1 MQLSAEQFD
10 KILSSLRSDPPAAA
24 GKEKRRRPRVGLRAS
39 VLVIE
44 NEHGRGGKKTIS
56 TIRDISR
63 DGIGIQY
70 TAEMQVGQRFLV
82 QLPTHGGTF
91 NSILC
96 TVRHFEPVADGC
108 WHVGATFIRLCN
120 TKSAPKA
127 PRAEKEEFAHEA
139 DDPTPAPP
147 GEKDQ
152 ERIRKAILS

>member
-10 KILSSLRSDPPAAA
+10 KILSSLRSDPPGAM

-44 NEHGRGGKKTIS
+44 NEPGRGKKTTS
-56 TIRDISR
+56 TLRDISR

-70 TAEMQVGQRFLV
+70 GAEMEVGQRFLV

-96 TVRHFEPVADGC
+96 TVRHLEPVADGC

-120 TKSAPKA
+120 TKPTLKT
-127 PRAEKEEFAHEA
+127 PRAGKEEIARQPDEPVA
-139 DDPTPAPP
+139 ANVV
-147 GEKDQ
+147 EKDQ
-152 ERIRKAILS
+152 DRIRKAVLS